1 LNDISLHLANSNT
14 RIIRIGLLVIDPLSF
29 ETVPSHPFELPS
41 TFNDAYK
48 RRPVPLPRTAIL
60 LPCRALQART
70 VSQYT
75 RALAFAGGTAP
86 PSKSVARA
94 GPYPGHGGLGAKT
107 WPKPHNFGTSPWFQ
121 SRNCP
126 CRPGGAATPCAAA
139 PVQPEFVDTR
149 NESLRSSSA
158 FGCWGGRTR
167 RRSMVAHSPWPLSWD
182 PFSLLAYRPLR
193 RSHACWSLPGAGPG

>member
-1 LNDISLHLANSNT
+1 MKSGTGRAFIAVHKRKAAAARAPYIHTLQHAVKLQRRHRSLPLAT
-14 RIIRIGLLVIDPLSF
+14 QP
-29 ETVPSHPFELPS
+29 
-41 TFNDAYK
+41 
-48 RRPVPLPRTAIL
+48 
-60 LPCRALQART
+60 Q
-70 VSQYT
+70 
-75 RALAFAGGTAP
+75 ALAFAGGTAP
-86 PSKSVARA
+86 PSKGVARA
-94 GPYPGHGGLGAKT
+94 GPCPGHGGLGAKT

-193 RSHACWSLPGAGPG
+193 RSHACWRLPGAGRG